1 MNKNEFRRVLRA
13 YARLHK
19 LAIRTHSDVERLER
33 LEPVLSAAL
42 RDANH
47 TFFACSHAITFASRG
62 VGTFP
67 SDTERTNALRAW
79 RRLHRAEVALGHS
92 MYADYGRTTVARLIG
107 VF

>member
-19 LAIRTHSDVERLER
+19 LTILSRLDVERLKR

-42 RDANH
+42 RDASH
-47 TFFACSHAITFASRG
+47 TFYSCSRTIAFASRG

-67 SDTERTNALRAW
+67 SDIERVEAIRAW
-79 RRLHRAEVALGHS
+79 RRLHRAEIALGHP
-92 MYADYGRTTVARLIG
+92 MYADYGRMTVDRLIG
-107 VF
+107 AF